1 MASMVHLFTHAMF
14 KALLFLCAGALIHA
28 IGSNDYTAMHG
39 LRKHMPNPNWTFLIG
54 SLPIAGIIHFSG
66 FWSKDVILAACF
78 GYDIVAYIWMSLVAG
93 LTAFYM
99 FRLYFLIFWWKDHET
114 PKGEHDPHDQAWT
127 MTLPLVFLAAVSCV
141 AGFIPF
147 GDLVT
152 WDGKP
157 YDIMHHFDWG
167 IAAISLAIAVV
178 GIGVAWVMYRKENNL
193 PERMRQALPRLWT
206 WCFHRFY
213 WDELYQFVTHKI
225 IFARICRPIAWVDRH
240 VIDGSMD
247 GLAWVTNKAS
257 WSIKGLQSGQV
268 HRYAWIY
275 LAGALLL
282 GAITVICLM

>member
-1 MASMVHLFTHAMF
+1 
-14 KALLFLCAGALIHA
+14 
-28 IGSNDYTAMHG
+28 
-39 LRKHMPNPNWTFLIG
+39 
-54 SLPIAGIIHFSG
+54 
-66 FWSKDVILAACF
+66 
-78 GYDIVAYIWMSLVAG
+78 
-93 LTAFYM
+93 
-99 FRLYFLIFWWKDHET
+99 
-114 PKGEHDPHDQAWT
+114 

-225 IFARICRPIAWVDRH
+225 IFARICRPIAWFDRH